1 MGKDELRW
9 FDRHFHLWA
18 KQWTD
23 RNYCGTLSCGDFY
36 SDGQKVTAATPS
48 TMPTD
53 NYHQTTTEP
62 APPDEPEIRAA
73 LSAIIGGRQFQG
85 ASRLSSFLNY
95 IVQETLKGNDHH
107 LKEYVLGTE
116 VFGRAAD
123 YDPRIDPIVRNYA
136 VRLRKKL
143 EEYYAENPN
152 ACDVIISLPKGH
164 YVPVFSRRTETLR
177 QSSAESASGHV
188 TEQAV
193 KFQSASLPPRDLND
207 NTPTTDENFRRGRFI
222 RAWSVAIMIALVAI
236 GTPFVWA
243 LLNRFERQNGE
254 TPAET
259 SLRGSAQ
266 ADQVAVPPEIDGLPD
281 TVWGG
286 RIDQRVEKKLRG
298 GANLSASFGVLWDVA
313 NLYLIVEVR
322 DGEQGDSAPRKR
334 DEVEIYLDTG
344 AQRQRSYR
352 AHNFQFILPIQ
363 GGAPT
368 EQNRRTAGVK
378 MATVQE
384 NWGYRLEAAI
394 PWTTLAVTGEA
405 GRKLGF
411 DLGVSRKEKDASLL
425 MWRGTADNWFDPS
438 GFGTLIL
445 ASDLVNAAMTT
456 VLPSAESQST
466 TGKDN
471 RSVLRIIS
479 QTNNEAGAIIRFE
492 LPSLPARVLSAKLR
506 LYCAGLKASGRGQ
519 VVRVY
524 GKFAISSQF
533 GAPEDQAPSSF
544 QSAILISAPATWY
557 EWDVTP
563 VVRKAVERRSRH
575 IEMTLRARDAEDT
588 GEGWADISGGGASG
602 QEPRLA
608 LEY

>member
-1 MGKDELRW
+1 M
-9 FDRHFHLWA
+9 
-18 KQWTD
+18 
-23 RNYCGTLSCGDFY
+23 S
-36 SDGQKVTAATPS
+36 
-48 TMPTD
+48 TD
-53 NYHQTTTEP
+53 NYHQTTTES
-62 APPDEPEIRAA
+62 APPAEPEIRAA

-85 ASRLSSFLNY
+85 ASRLSSFLSY

-143 EEYYAENPN
+143 DEYYSENPDT
-152 ACDVIISLPKGH
+152 CDVIISLPKGH

-177 QSSAESASGHV
+177 QSSAASARAHV

-193 KFQSASLPPRDLND
+193 ELQPALNLND
-207 NTPTTDENFRRGRFI
+207 DTPTTDEDFRRGRFI
-222 RAWSVAIMIALVAI
+222 RWWSAAIMMALVAI
-236 GTPFVWA
+236 GTALVWS
-243 LLNRFERQNGE
+243 LLNRFDRRNGA

-259 SLRGSAQ
+259 SLRGFAQ
-266 ADQVAVPPEIDGLPD
+266 AAQVAVPPEIDGLPD

-286 RIDQRVEKKLRG
+286 RIDQRVEKKLKG

-322 DGEQGDSAPRKR
+322 DDAQGDSAARKR

-344 AQRQRSYR
+344 NQRQRSYR
-352 AHNFQFILPIQ
+352 AHNFQFILPVQ
-363 GGAPT
+363 GRAPT

-384 NWGYRLEAAI
+384 NWGYRMEAAI

-411 DLGVSRKEKDASLL
+411 DLGVSRREKDASLL

-438 GFGTLIL
+438 GFGSLIL

-466 TGKDN
+466 TGQEN

-479 QTNNEAGAIIRFE
+479 QTINEAGVIIRFE

-533 GAPEDQAPSSF
+533 GATEDQGPSSF

-563 VVRKAVERRSRH
+563 VVRQAVERRSRH
-575 IEMTLRARDAEDT
+575 IEMTLRARDAEAT
-588 GEGWADISGGGASG
+588 GNGWVDISGGGASG

-608 LEY
+608 MEY

>member
-1 MGKDELRW
+1 M
-9 FDRHFHLWA
+9 A
-18 KQWTD
+18 KQWTE
-23 RNYCGTLSCGDFY
+23 RNYCGTLGCGNFY
-36 SDGQKVTAATPS
+36 SDDQKEAAATPS
-48 TMPTD
+48 TMSTD
-53 NYHQTTTEP
+53 NYRQTATEP
-62 APPDEPEIRAA
+62 APPAEPEIRAA

-95 IVQETLKGNDHH
+95 VVQETLKGNDHH

-143 EEYYAENPN
+143 EEYYAENPD

-164 YVPVFSRRTETLR
+164 YVPVFSRRTVTLR
-177 QSSAESASGHV
+177 QSSAENARGRV
-188 TEQAV
+188 TERAV
-193 KFQSASLPPRDLND
+193 ELQDARLPARDLNND
-207 NTPTTDENFRRGRFI
+207 TPATDENLRRVGFI
-222 RAWSVAIMIALVAI
+222 RLRSVAIMTALVAI
-236 GTPFVWA
+236 GTAFVWA
-243 LLNRFERQNGE
+243 FLNRFERRNGA
-254 TPAET
+254 TTAET
-259 SLRGSAQ
+259 SLSGSAQ
-266 ADQVAVPPEIDGLPD
+266 AAQVAIPPEIDGLPD

-286 RIDQRVEKKLRG
+286 RIDQRVGKKLKG
-298 GANLSASFGVLWDVA
+298 SVNLSANFGVLWDVA
-313 NLYLIVEVR
+313 NLYLMVEVR
-322 DGEQGDSAPRKR
+322 DGEQGDSAARKR

-352 AHNFQFILPIQ
+352 AHNFQFILPAQ

-384 NWGYRLEAAI
+384 NWGYRMEAAI

-411 DLGVSRKEKDASLL
+411 DLGVSRKEKDDSLL
-425 MWRGTADNWFDPS
+425 MWHGTADNWFDPS
-438 GFGTLIL
+438 GFGNLIL

-456 VLPSAESQST
+456 VLPSAELQST
-466 TGKDN
+466 TGQDN

-479 QTNNEAGAIIRFE
+479 QKNDEAGAIIRFE

-533 GAPEDQAPSSF
+533 GAPEDQGPSSF

-563 VVRKAVERRSRH
+563 VVRQAVERRSRH
-575 IEMTLRARDAEDT
+575 IEMTLRARDAEDA
-588 GEGWADISGGGASG
+588 GGGWADISGGGASG

>member
-1 MGKDELRW
+1 MS
-9 FDRHFHLWA
+9 
-18 KQWTD
+18 TD
-23 RNYCGTLSCGDFY
+23 
-36 SDGQKVTAATPS
+36 K
-48 TMPTD
+48 
-53 NYHQTTTEP
+53 YHQTTTEP
-62 APPDEPEIRAA
+62 APPAEPEIRAA

-143 EEYYAENPN
+143 EEYYAENPD

-177 QSSAESASGHV
+177 RPSAGSAMGHV

-193 KFQSASLPPRDLND
+193 ELQGASLPARDLHND
-207 NTPTTDENFRRGRFI
+207 TPTTDENFRRGGFNRW
-222 RAWSVAIMIALVAI
+222 RSVAIMMAFAAI
-236 GTPFVWA
+236 GTAFAWA
-243 LLNRFERQNGE
+243 LLNGLERRNGAM
-254 TPAET
+254 TAET
-259 SLRGSAQ
+259 SLRGFAH
-266 ADQVAVPPEIDGLPD
+266 AAQVAVPPEIDGLPD

-286 RIDQRVEKKLRG
+286 RIDQRVEKKLKG
-298 GANLSASFGVLWDVA
+298 SVNLSASFGVLWDVA
-313 NLYLIVEVR
+313 NLYLMVEVR
-322 DGEQGDSAPRKR
+322 DGEQGDSAARKK

-344 AQRQRSYR
+344 NQRQRSYR
-352 AHNFQFILPIQ
+352 THNFQFILPVQ

-378 MATVQE
+378 MATVRE
-384 NWGYRLEAAI
+384 NWGYRMEAAI

-411 DLGVSRKEKDASLL
+411 DLGVSRRENDDSLL
-425 MWRGTADNWFDPS
+425 MWHGTADNWFDPS
-438 GFGTLIL
+438 GFGNLIL

-456 VLPSAESQST
+456 VLPSAELQSAA
-466 TGKDN
+466 GQDN
-471 RSVLRIIS
+471 RSTLRIIS
-479 QTNNEAGAIIRFE
+479 QANNEAGAIIRFE

-533 GAPEDQAPSSF
+533 GPPEDQAPSSF

-563 VVRKAVERRSRH
+563 VVRQAVERRSRH
-575 IEMTLRARDAEDT
+575 IEMTLRARDAKDT
-588 GEGWADISGGGASG
+588 GEGWVDISGGGASG

-608 LEY
+608 MEY

>member
-1 MGKDELRW
+1 
-9 FDRHFHLWA
+9 
-18 KQWTD
+18 
-23 RNYCGTLSCGDFY
+23 
-36 SDGQKVTAATPS
+36 
-48 TMPTD
+48 MPTD
-53 NYHQTTTEP
+53 NYHQTATEP
-62 APPDEPEIRAA
+62 APPAEPEIRAA

-95 IVQETLKGNDHH
+95 IVQETLKGNDHY

-143 EEYYAENPN
+143 EEYYAENPD

-177 QSSAESASGHV
+177 QSSAESARGHV
-188 TEQAV
+188 TEHAV
-193 KFQSASLPPRDLND
+193 ELQGAGLPARDLND
-207 NTPTTDENFRRGRFI
+207 DTPTTDENFRRDRFI
-222 RAWSVAIMIALVAI
+222 RWRSIAIMMALVAI
-236 GTPFVWA
+236 GTAFVWA
-243 LLNRFERQNGE
+243 FLKKFERRNSA

-259 SLRGSAQ
+259 SLSGSAQ
-266 ADQVAVPPEIDGLPD
+266 AAQVAIPPEIDGLPD

-286 RIDQRVEKKLRG
+286 RIDQRVEKKLKG
-298 GANLSASFGVLWDVA
+298 GVNLSASFGALWDVA
-313 NLYLIVEVR
+313 NLYLMVEVR
-322 DGEQGDSAPRKR
+322 DGEQGDSAARKR

-352 AHNFQFILPIQ
+352 AHNFQFILPVQ

-384 NWGYRLEAAI
+384 NWGYRMEAAI

-411 DLGVSRKEKDASLL
+411 DLGVSRREKDASLL
-425 MWRGTADNWFDPS
+425 MWRGTAD
-438 GFGTLIL
+438 
-445 ASDLVNAAMTT
+445 
-456 VLPSAESQST
+456 
-466 TGKDN
+466 
-471 RSVLRIIS
+471 
-479 QTNNEAGAIIRFE
+479 IRFE

-524 GKFAISSQF
+524 GKFAIGSQF
-533 GAPEDQAPSSF
+533 GAPGDQGPSSF

-563 VVRKAVERRSRH
+563 VVRQAVERRSRH
-575 IEMTLRARDAEDT
+575 IEMTLRARDAEAT

-602 QEPRLA
+602 HEPRLA

>member
-1 MGKDELRW
+1 M
-9 FDRHFHLWA
+9 
-18 KQWTD
+18 
-23 RNYCGTLSCGDFY
+23 S
-36 SDGQKVTAATPS
+36 
-48 TMPTD
+48 TD
-53 NYHQTTTEP
+53 NHHQPATKP
-62 APPDEPEIRAA
+62 APPAEPEIRAA

-85 ASRLSSFLNY
+85 ANRLSSFLNY
-95 IVQETLKGNDHH
+95 IVEETLKGNDHY

-136 VRLRKKL
+136 LRLRKKL
-143 EEYYAENPN
+143 EEYYAENPD

-164 YVPVFSRRTETLR
+164 YVPVFSRRAETLR
-177 QSSAESASGHV
+177 PSSAESAKGHV

-193 KFQSASLPPRDLND
+193 EPQGANLPAHDLND
-207 NTPTTDENFRRGRFI
+207 DASTTDESFRRGRFI
-222 RAWSVAIMIALVAI
+222 RWWAVAVMMALVAI
-236 GTPFVWA
+236 GTALIWA
-243 LLNRFERQNGE
+243 VLNSLEWRYRAAPTE
-254 TPAET
+254 TAL
-259 SLRGSAQ
+259 SGSAQ
-266 ADQVAVPPEIDGLPD
+266 AAQVAVPPEIDGLPD
-281 TVWGG
+281 TVWVG
-286 RIDQRVEKKLRG
+286 RIDQRVEKKLKG
-298 GANLSASFGVLWDVA
+298 GVNLIASFGVLWDVA
-313 NLYLIVEVR
+313 NLYLMVEVR
-322 DGEQGDSAPRKR
+322 DGEHGDSAARKR

-344 AQRQRSYR
+344 NQRQRSYR
-352 AHNFQFILPIQ
+352 SHNFQFTLPVQ

-384 NWGYRLEAAI
+384 NWGYRMEAAI
-394 PWTTLAVTGEA
+394 PWTTLAITGEA

-411 DLGVSRKEKDASLL
+411 DVGVSRREKDASLM

-438 GFGTLIL
+438 GFGNLIL

-456 VLPSAESQST
+456 VLPSAELQST
-466 TGKDN
+466 AGQDN

-479 QTNNEAGAIIRFE
+479 QANSEAGAIIRFE

-524 GKFAISSQF
+524 GKFAMSGQF
-533 GAPEDQAPSSF
+533 GAPENQGPSSF

-563 VVRKAVERRSRH
+563 VVRQAVERRSRY

-588 GEGWADISGGGASG
+588 GEGWADISGGSASG

>member
-1 MGKDELRW
+1 
-9 FDRHFHLWA
+9 
-18 KQWTD
+18 
-23 RNYCGTLSCGDFY
+23 
-36 SDGQKVTAATPS
+36 
-48 TMPTD
+48 MPTD
-53 NYHQTTTEP
+53 NYHQTATEA
-62 APPDEPEIRAA
+62 APPAEPEIRAA

-95 IVQETLKGNDHH
+95 IVQETLKGNDHY

-143 EEYYAENPN
+143 EEYYAENPD

-177 QSSAESASGHV
+177 QSSAESARGHV
-188 TEQAV
+188 TEHAV
-193 KFQSASLPPRDLND
+193 ELQGASLPARDLND
-207 NTPTTDENFRRGRFI
+207 DTPTTDENFRRDRFI
-222 RAWSVAIMIALVAI
+222 RWRSIAIMMALVAI
-236 GTPFVWA
+236 GTAFVWA
-243 LLNRFERQNGE
+243 FLKKFERRNSA
-254 TPAET
+254 TTAET
-259 SLRGSAQ
+259 SLSGSAQ
-266 ADQVAVPPEIDGLPD
+266 AAQVAIPPEIDGLTD

-286 RIDQRVEKKLRG
+286 RIDQRVEKKLKG
-298 GANLSASFGVLWDVA
+298 GVNLSASFGALWDVA
-313 NLYLIVEVR
+313 NLYLMVEVR
-322 DGEQGDSAPRKR
+322 DGEQGDSAARKR

-352 AHNFQFILPIQ
+352 AHNFQFILPVQ

-384 NWGYRLEAAI
+384 NWGYRMEAAI

-411 DLGVSRKEKDASLL
+411 DLGVSRREKDASLL

-438 GFGTLIL
+438 GFGALIL

-466 TGKDN
+466 SGQDN

-479 QTNNEAGAIIRFE
+479 QANNEAGAIIRFE

-533 GAPEDQAPSSF
+533 GAPEDQGPPSF

-563 VVRKAVERRSRH
+563 VVRQAVERRSRH
-575 IEMTLRARDAEDT
+575 IEMTLRARDAEDA
-588 GEGWADISGGGASG
+588 GEGWADISGGGVSG

>member
-1 MGKDELRW
+1 M
-9 FDRHFHLWA
+9 
-18 KQWTD
+18 
-23 RNYCGTLSCGDFY
+23 S
-36 SDGQKVTAATPS
+36 
-48 TMPTD
+48 TD
-53 NYHQTTTEP
+53 NHHQPATKP
-62 APPDEPEIRAA
+62 APPAEPEIRAA

-85 ASRLSSFLNY
+85 ANRLSSFLNY
-95 IVQETLKGNDHH
+95 IVEETLKGNDHY

-136 VRLRKKL
+136 LRLRKKL
-143 EEYYAENPN
+143 EEYYAENPD

-164 YVPVFSRRTETLR
+164 YVPVFSRRAETLR
-177 QSSAESASGHV
+177 PSSAESAKGHV

-193 KFQSASLPPRDLND
+193 ETQGANLPAHDLND
-207 NTPTTDENFRRGRFI
+207 DASTTDESFRRGRFI
-222 RAWSVAIMIALVAI
+222 RWWAVAVMMALVAI
-236 GTPFVWA
+236 GTALIWA
-243 LLNRFERQNGE
+243 VLNSLEWRYRAAPTE
-254 TPAET
+254 TAL
-259 SLRGSAQ
+259 SGSAQ
-266 ADQVAVPPEIDGLPD
+266 AAQVAVPPEIDGLPD
-281 TVWGG
+281 TVWVG
-286 RIDQRVEKKLRG
+286 RIDQRVEKKLKG
-298 GANLSASFGVLWDVA
+298 GVNLIASFGVLWDVA
-313 NLYLIVEVR
+313 NLYLMVEVR
-322 DGEQGDSAPRKR
+322 DGEHGDSAARKR

-344 AQRQRSYR
+344 NQRQRSYR
-352 AHNFQFILPIQ
+352 SHNFQFTLPVQ

-384 NWGYRLEAAI
+384 NWGYRMEAAI
-394 PWTTLAVTGEA
+394 PWTTLAITGEA

-411 DLGVSRKEKDASLL
+411 DVGVSRREKDASLM

-438 GFGTLIL
+438 GFGNLIL

-456 VLPSAESQST
+456 VLPSAELQST
-466 TGKDN
+466 AGQDN

-479 QTNNEAGAIIRFE
+479 QANSEAGAIIRFE

-524 GKFAISSQF
+524 GKFAMSGQF
-533 GAPEDQAPSSF
+533 GAPENQGPSSF

-563 VVRKAVERRSRH
+563 VVRQAVERRSRY

-588 GEGWADISGGGASG
+588 GEGWADISGGSASG

>member
-1 MGKDELRW
+1 M
-9 FDRHFHLWA
+9 
-18 KQWTD
+18 
-23 RNYCGTLSCGDFY
+23 S
-36 SDGQKVTAATPS
+36 
-48 TMPTD
+48 TD
-53 NYHQTTTEP
+53 NYHQTTTEA
-62 APPDEPEIRAA
+62 APPAEPEIRAA
-73 LSAIIGGRQFQG
+73 LSAIIGCRQFHG
-85 ASRLSSFLNY
+85 ANRLSSFLNY
-95 IVQETLKGNDHH
+95 IVQETLKGNDQH

-143 EEYYAENPN
+143 EEYYAENPDG
-152 ACDVIISLPKGH
+152 CDVIISLPKGH
-164 YVPVFSRRTETLR
+164 YVPVFSRRTESLR
-177 QSSAESASGHV
+177 QSSAESARGRV

-193 KFQSASLPPRDLND
+193 ELQGVSSTAREMNND
-207 NTPTTDENFRRGRFI
+207 TPATDEIFRRGKFI
-222 RAWSVAIMIALVAI
+222 GWRSVAIVMAFVAI
-236 GTPFVWA
+236 GMAFVLA
-243 LLNRFERQNGE
+243 FLNRFERRNSA
-254 TPAET
+254 THAET
-259 SLRGSAQ
+259 SLSGSAQ
-266 ADQVAVPPEIDGLPD
+266 AAQVAVPPEIDGLPD

-286 RIDQRVEKKLRG
+286 RIDQRVEKKLKG
-298 GANLSASFGVLWDVA
+298 GVNLSASFGVLWDAA
-313 NLYLIVEVR
+313 NLYLLIEVR
-322 DGEQGDSAPRKR
+322 DGEQGDSAARKR

-344 AQRQRSYR
+344 NQRQRSYR
-352 AHNFQFILPIQ
+352 AHNFQFILPVK

-378 MATVQE
+378 MTTVQE
-384 NWGYRLEAAI
+384 NWGYRVEASI

-411 DLGVSRKEKDASLL
+411 DLGVSRREKDDSLL

-438 GFGTLIL
+438 GFGNLIL

-466 TGKDN
+466 TGQDN

-533 GAPEDQAPSSF
+533 GAPEDQGPSSF
-544 QSAILISAPATWY
+544 QSAILISAPAMWY

-563 VVRKAVERRSRH
+563 VVRQAVERRSRH
-575 IEMTLRARDAEDT
+575 IEMTLRARDAEDIR
-588 GEGWADISGGGASG
+588 EGWVDISGGGAPG

>member
-1 MGKDELRW
+1 M
-9 FDRHFHLWA
+9 
-18 KQWTD
+18 
-23 RNYCGTLSCGDFY
+23 S
-36 SDGQKVTAATPS
+36 
-48 TMPTD
+48 TD
-53 NYHQTTTEP
+53 NFRQTATEP
-62 APPDEPEIRAA
+62 APPAEPEIRAA
-73 LSAIIGGRQFQG
+73 LSAIISGRQFQS

-143 EEYYAENPN
+143 EEYYAENPD

-164 YVPVFSRRTETLR
+164 YVPAFSRRTETLR
-177 QSSAESASGHV
+177 QSSAESAKGHV

-193 KFQSASLPPRDLND
+193 ELQNASLPARDLSD
-207 NTPTTDENFRRGRFI
+207 DTPTTDENFRRGGFI
-222 RAWSVAIMIALVAI
+222 RWRSVAIMMTLVAI
-236 GTPFVWA
+236 VTAFVWA
-243 LLNRFERQNGE
+243 FLDRFEWRNSA

-259 SLRGSAQ
+259 SLNGSAQ
-266 ADQVAVPPEIDGLPD
+266 AAQVAVPPEIDGLPD

-286 RIDQRVEKKLRG
+286 RIDQRVEKKLKG
-298 GANLSASFGVLWDVA
+298 GVNLSASFGALWDAA

-322 DGEQGDSAPRKR
+322 DGERGDSAARKR

-352 AHNFQFILPIQ
+352 AHTFQFILPVQ

-384 NWGYRLEAAI
+384 NWGYRIEAAI
-394 PWTTLAVTGEA
+394 PWTTLDGAGEA

-411 DLGVSRKEKDASLL
+411 DLGVSRGEKDDSLL

-438 GFGTLIL
+438 GFGALIL

-466 TGKDN
+466 TGQDN
-471 RSVLRIIS
+471 QSVLRIVS

-524 GKFAISSQF
+524 GKFAMSSQF
-533 GAPEDQAPSSF
+533 GATEDQGPSSF

-563 VVRKAVERRSRH
+563 VVRQAVERRRRH
-575 IEMTLRARDAEDT
+575 IEMTLRARDAEAT
-588 GEGWADISGGGASG
+588 GNGWVDISGGGASG

>member
-1 MGKDELRW
+1 M
-9 FDRHFHLWA
+9 
-18 KQWTD
+18 
-23 RNYCGTLSCGDFY
+23 S
-36 SDGQKVTAATPS
+36 
-48 TMPTD
+48 TD
-53 NYHQTTTEP
+53 NRHQTATEP
-62 APPDEPEIRAA
+62 APPAEREIRAA

-85 ASRLSSFLNY
+85 ANRLSSFLKY
-95 IVQETLKGNDHH
+95 IVEETLKGNDHY

-143 EEYYAENPN
+143 DEYYAENPA

-164 YVPVFSRRTETLR
+164 YVPVFSRRAETL
-177 QSSAESASGHV
+177 QPSPAERAKGDV

-193 KFQSASLPPRDLND
+193 EPQSLPARDFND
-207 NTPTTDENFRRGRFI
+207 DAPATDGNFRRGRFI
-222 RAWSVAIMIALVAI
+222 RWWAVAVMMVLVAL
-236 GTPFVWA
+236 GTALIWA
-243 LLNRFERQNGE
+243 VLNRLEWYYRAA
-254 TPAET
+254 PAET
-259 SLRGSAQ
+259 AVRGFAQ
-266 ADQVAVPPEIDGLPD
+266 AAQVAVPPEIDGLPD
-281 TVWGG
+281 TVWVG
-286 RIDQRVEKKLRG
+286 RIDQRVGKKLKG
-298 GANLSASFGVLWDVA
+298 GVNLSASFGVLWDVA
-313 NLYLIVEVR
+313 NLYLMVEVR
-322 DGEQGDSAPRKR
+322 DGEHGDSAARKR

-344 AQRQRSYR
+344 NQRQRSYR
-352 AHNFQFILPIQ
+352 AHNFQFNLPVQ

-384 NWGYRLEAAI
+384 NWGYRIEAAV
-394 PWTTLAVTGEA
+394 PWRTLAITGEA

-411 DLGVSRKEKDASLL
+411 DLGVCRREKDASLL
-425 MWRGTADNWFDPS
+425 MWHGTADNWFDPS
-438 GFGTLIL
+438 GFGNLIL

-456 VLPSAESQST
+456 VLPSAELQSAA
-466 TGKDN
+466 GPDN

-479 QTNNEAGAIIRFE
+479 QTNSEAGAIIRFE
-492 LPSLPARVLSAKLR
+492 LPSLPSRVLSAKLR

-524 GKFAISSQF
+524 GKFAMSGQF
-533 GAPEDQAPSSF
+533 GAPENQEPSSF

-563 VVRKAVERRSRH
+563 VVRQAVEQRIRH

-588 GEGWADISGGGASG
+588 GEGWVDISRGRASG

>member
-1 MGKDELRW
+1 MS
-9 FDRHFHLWA
+9 
-18 KQWTD
+18 TD
-23 RNYCGTLSCGDFY
+23 KC
-36 SDGQKVTAATPS
+36 
-48 TMPTD
+48 
-53 NYHQTTTEP
+53 HQTATDP
-62 APPDEPEIRAA
+62 APPAEPEIRAA
-73 LSAIIGGRQFQG
+73 LSAIISARQFQG

-95 IVQETLKGNDHH
+95 IVQETLKGNDHY

-143 EEYYAENPN
+143 EEYYAENPDGY
-152 ACDVIISLPKGH
+152 DVIISLPKGH
-164 YVPVFSRRTETLR
+164 YVPVFSRRTVTLR
-177 QSSAESASGHV
+177 QSSVERERGQAP
-188 TEQAV
+188 EQAV
-193 KFQSASLPPRDLND
+193 ELQGASLPARNLND
-207 NTPTTDENFRRGRFI
+207 DAPTTDENFRRGRFI
-222 RAWSVAIMIALVAI
+222 RWVSAATMMALVAI
-236 GTPFVWA
+236 GTALVWA
-243 LLNRFERQNGE
+243 FLNRIERRNSA

-259 SLRGSAQ
+259 SLSGSAQ
-266 ADQVAVPPEIDGLPD
+266 AAQVAVPPEIDGLPD

-286 RIDQRVEKKLRG
+286 RVDQRVEKKLRG
-298 GANLSASFGVLWDVA
+298 SVNLSASFGVLWDVA
-313 NLYLIVEVR
+313 NLYLMIEVR
-322 DGEQGDSAPRKR
+322 DGEHGDSSARKR

-344 AQRQRSYR
+344 NQRQRSYR
-352 AHNFQFILPIQ
+352 AHNFQFILPVQ
-363 GGAPT
+363 GGSPT

-384 NWGYRLEAAI
+384 NWGYRMEAAI
-394 PWTTLAVTGEA
+394 PWMTLAVTGEA

-411 DLGVSRKEKDASLL
+411 DLGVSRREKDDSLL

-438 GFGTLIL
+438 GFGNLIL

-466 TGKDN
+466 TGQDN

-492 LPSLPARVLSAKLR
+492 LPSLSARVLSAKLR
-506 LYCAGLKASGRGQ
+506 LYCAGLKTSGRGQ

-524 GKFAISSQF
+524 GKFMISGQF
-533 GAPEDQAPSSF
+533 GAREDQGQSSF
-544 QSAILISAPATWY
+544 QSAILISAPAMWY

-563 VVRKAVERRSRH
+563 VVRQAIERRSRH
-575 IEMTLRARDAEDT
+575 IEITLRARDAEASGD
-588 GEGWADISGGGASG
+588 GWVDVSGGGASG
-602 QEPRLA
+602 HEPRLA

>member
-1 MGKDELRW
+1 M
-9 FDRHFHLWA
+9 
-18 KQWTD
+18 
-23 RNYCGTLSCGDFY
+23 S
-36 SDGQKVTAATPS
+36 
-48 TMPTD
+48 TD
-53 NYHQTTTEP
+53 NHHQPATKP
-62 APPDEPEIRAA
+62 APPAESEIRAA

-85 ASRLSSFLNY
+85 ANRLSSFLNY
-95 IVQETLKGNDHH
+95 IVEETLKGNDHY

-136 VRLRKKL
+136 LRLRKKL
-143 EEYYAENPN
+143 EEYYAENPD

-164 YVPVFSRRTETLR
+164 YVPVFSRRAESLR
-177 QSSAESASGHV
+177 PSSAGSAKGHV

-193 KFQSASLPPRDLND
+193 ELQGANLPAHDLND
-207 NTPTTDENFRRGRFI
+207 DASTTDESFRRGRFI
-222 RAWSVAIMIALVAI
+222 RWWAVAVMMALVAI
-236 GTPFVWA
+236 GTALIWA
-243 LLNRFERQNGE
+243 VLNRLEWRYRAAPTE
-254 TPAET
+254 TAL
-259 SLRGSAQ
+259 SGSAQ
-266 ADQVAVPPEIDGLPD
+266 AAQVAVPPEIDGLPD
-281 TVWGG
+281 TVWVG
-286 RIDQRVEKKLRG
+286 RIDQRVEKKLKG
-298 GANLSASFGVLWDVA
+298 GVNLIASFGVLWDVA
-313 NLYLIVEVR
+313 NLYLMVEVR
-322 DGEQGDSAPRKR
+322 DGEYGDSAARKR

-344 AQRQRSYR
+344 NQRQRSYR
-352 AHNFQFILPIQ
+352 AHNFQFTLPVQ

-368 EQNRRTAGVK
+368 EQNRRTAGVE

-384 NWGYRLEAAI
+384 NWGYRMEAAI
-394 PWTTLAVTGEA
+394 PWTTLAITGEA

-411 DLGVSRKEKDASLL
+411 DVGVSRRENDASLL

-438 GFGTLIL
+438 GFGNLIL

-456 VLPSAESQST
+456 VLPSAELQST
-466 TGKDN
+466 AGQDN

-479 QTNNEAGAIIRFE
+479 QANSEAGAIIRFE

-524 GKFAISSQF
+524 GKFAMSGQF
-533 GAPEDQAPSSF
+533 GAPENQGPSSF

-563 VVRKAVERRSRH
+563 VVRQAVERRSRY

-588 GEGWADISGGGASG
+588 GEGWADISGGSASG

>member
-1 MGKDELRW
+1 M
-9 FDRHFHLWA
+9 
-18 KQWTD
+18 
-23 RNYCGTLSCGDFY
+23 S
-36 SDGQKVTAATPS
+36 
-48 TMPTD
+48 TD
-53 NYHQTTTEP
+53 NYHQTATEP
-62 APPDEPEIRAA
+62 VPPAEPEIRAA

-85 ASRLSSFLNY
+85 AGRLASFLNY
-95 IVQETLKGNDHH
+95 IVQETLKGNDHY

-143 EEYYAENPN
+143 EEYYAENPD
-152 ACDVIISLPKGH
+152 ACEVIISLPKGH

-177 QSSAESASGHV
+177 QSSTESTREHV

-193 KFQSASLPPRDLND
+193 EFQGASLPAHDLNND
-207 NTPTTDENFRRGRFI
+207 TPTTDENFRRGRFI
-222 RAWSVAIMIALVAI
+222 RWWSVAIMMTLVAI
-236 GTPFVWA
+236 GTAFVWA
-243 LLNRFERQNGE
+243 FLNRFERRNSAAS
-254 TPAET
+254 AET
-259 SLRGSAQ
+259 SLSGSAQ
-266 ADQVAVPPEIDGLPD
+266 AAQVAIPPEIDGLPD

-286 RIDQRVEKKLRG
+286 RIDQRVEKKLKG
-298 GANLSASFGVLWDVA
+298 GLSLSASFGVLWDVA
-313 NLYLIVEVR
+313 NLYLMVEVR
-322 DGEQGDSAPRKR
+322 DDGQGDSAARKG

-344 AQRQRSYR
+344 NQRQRSYR
-352 AHNFQFILPIQ
+352 AHNFQFILPVQ
-363 GGAPT
+363 GGTPT
-368 EQNRRTAGVK
+368 EQNRRTAGVR

-384 NWGYRLEAAI
+384 NWGYRMEAAI

-411 DLGVSRKEKDASLL
+411 DLGVSRRDKDDSLL
-425 MWRGTADNWFDPS
+425 MWHGTADNWFDPS
-438 GFGTLIL
+438 GFGNLIL
-445 ASDLVNAAMTT
+445 ASDLVNAAMRT
-456 VLPSAESQST
+456 VLPSAELQSSA
-466 TGKDN
+466 GQEN
-471 RSVLRIIS
+471 RSVLRVIS
-479 QTNNEAGAIIRFE
+479 QTNGEAGVIIRFE

-524 GKFAISSQF
+524 GKFAMNGQF
-533 GAPEDQAPSSF
+533 DAPEDQGPSSF

-563 VVRKAVERRSRH
+563 VVRQAVERRSRH
-575 IEMTLRARDAEDT
+575 IEMTLRARDAGDT
-588 GEGWADISGGGASG
+588 GNGWADIAGGSASG

>member
-1 MGKDELRW
+1 
-9 FDRHFHLWA
+9 
-18 KQWTD
+18 
-23 RNYCGTLSCGDFY
+23 
-36 SDGQKVTAATPS
+36 
-48 TMPTD
+48 MPTD
-53 NYHQTTTEP
+53 NYHQTATEA
-62 APPDEPEIRAA
+62 APPAEPEIRAA

-95 IVQETLKGNDHH
+95 IVQETLKGNDHY

-143 EEYYAENPN
+143 EEYYAENPD

-177 QSSAESASGHV
+177 QSSAESARGHV
-188 TEQAV
+188 TEHAV
-193 KFQSASLPPRDLND
+193 ELQGASLPARDLND
-207 NTPTTDENFRRGRFI
+207 DTPTTDENFRRDRFI
-222 RAWSVAIMIALVAI
+222 RWRSIAIMMALVAI
-236 GTPFVWA
+236 GTAFVWA
-243 LLNRFERQNGE
+243 FLKKFERRNSA
-254 TPAET
+254 TTAET
-259 SLRGSAQ
+259 SLSGSAQ
-266 ADQVAVPPEIDGLPD
+266 AAQVAIPPEIDGLPD

-286 RIDQRVEKKLRG
+286 RIDQRVEKKLKG
-298 GANLSASFGVLWDVA
+298 GVNLSASFGALWDVA
-313 NLYLIVEVR
+313 NLYLMVEVR
-322 DGEQGDSAPRKR
+322 DGEQGDSAARKR

-352 AHNFQFILPIQ
+352 AHNFQFILPVQ

-384 NWGYRLEAAI
+384 NWGYRMEAAI

-411 DLGVSRKEKDASLL
+411 DLGVSRREKDASLL

-438 GFGTLIL
+438 GFGALIL

-466 TGKDN
+466 SGQDN

-479 QTNNEAGAIIRFE
+479 QANNEAGAIIRFE

-524 GKFAISSQF
+524 GKFAIGSQF
-533 GAPEDQAPSSF
+533 GAPEDQGPSSF

-563 VVRKAVERRSRH
+563 VVRQAVERRSRH
-575 IEMTLRARDAEDT
+575 IEMTLRARDAEAT

-602 QEPRLA
+602 HEPRLA

>member
-1 MGKDELRW
+1 
-9 FDRHFHLWA
+9 
-18 KQWTD
+18 
-23 RNYCGTLSCGDFY
+23 
-36 SDGQKVTAATPS
+36 
-48 TMPTD
+48 
-53 NYHQTTTEP
+53 
-62 APPDEPEIRAA
+62 
-73 LSAIIGGRQFQG
+73 
-85 ASRLSSFLNY
+85 
-95 IVQETLKGNDHH
+95 
-107 LKEYVLGTE
+107 VLGTE

-143 EEYYAENPN
+143 DEYYAENPD

-164 YVPVFSRRTETLR
+164 YVPVFSRRQETLR
-177 QSSAESASGHV
+177 QSSAASARAHV

-193 KFQSASLPPRDLND
+193 ELQSASLQARDLND
-207 NTPTTDENFRRGRFI
+207 DTPTIDEDFRRGRFI
-222 RAWSVAIMIALVAI
+222 RWWSVAIMMALVAI
-236 GTPFVWA
+236 GAALVWS
-243 LLNRFERQNGE
+243 LLNRFERRNGAA
-254 TPAET
+254 PAET

-266 ADQVAVPPEIDGLPD
+266 AAQVAVPPEIDGLPD

-286 RIDQRVEKKLRG
+286 RIDQRVEKKLKG

-322 DGEQGDSAPRKR
+322 DGAQGDSAARKR

-344 AQRQRSYR
+344 NQRQRSYR
-352 AHNFQFILPIQ
+352 AHNFQFILPVQ

-384 NWGYRLEAAI
+384 NWGYRMEAAI

-411 DLGVSRKEKDASLL
+411 DLGVNRREKDASLL

-438 GFGTLIL
+438 GFGSLIL

-456 VLPSAESQST
+456 VLPSAESQSI
-466 TGKDN
+466 TGQEN

-479 QTNNEAGAIIRFE
+479 QTINETGAIIRFE

-533 GAPEDQAPSSF
+533 GATEDQGPSSF
-544 QSAILISAPATWY
+544 QSAILVSAPTTWY

-563 VVRKAVERRSRH
+563 VVRQAVERRSRH
-575 IEMTLRARDAEDT
+575 IEMTLRARDAEAT
-588 GEGWADISGGGASG
+588 GNGWVDISGGGASG

>member
-1 MGKDELRW
+1 MAR
-9 FDRHFHLWA
+9 
-18 KQWTD
+18 QWTE
-23 RNYCGTLSCGDFY
+23 RNYCGTLSCGNFY
-36 SDGQKVTAATPS
+36 SDEQKEAAANPS
-48 TMPTD
+48 TMSTD
-53 NYHQTTTEP
+53 NYRQTATEP
-62 APPDEPEIRAA
+62 APPAEPEIRAA

-85 ASRLSSFLNY
+85 ANRLSSFLNY

-143 EEYYAENPN
+143 EEYYAENPG

-177 QSSAESASGHV
+177 RSSAESARG
-188 TEQAV
+188 QAPERDV
-193 KFQSASLPPRDLND
+193 ELQGASLPARDLNGD
-207 NTPTTDENFRRGRFI
+207 TPTTDESFRRGGYI
-222 RAWSVAIMIALVAI
+222 RWRSIAIMMALVAI
-236 GTPFVWA
+236 GTAFVWA
-243 LLNRFERQNGE
+243 FLKSFERRNTATTAQ
-254 TPAET
+254 T
-259 SLRGSAQ
+259 SVSGSAQ
-266 ADQVAVPPEIDGLPD
+266 AAQVAIPPEIDGLPD

-286 RIDQRVEKKLRG
+286 RIDQRVEKKLKG
-298 GANLSASFGVLWDVA
+298 SVNLSASFGALWDVA
-313 NLYLIVEVR
+313 NLYLMVEVR
-322 DGEQGDSAPRKR
+322 DGEQGESAARKR

-352 AHNFQFILPIQ
+352 AHNYQFILPAQ

-384 NWGYRLEAAI
+384 NWGYRMEAAI

-411 DLGVSRKEKDASLL
+411 DLGVSRRGKDDSLL
-425 MWRGTADNWFDPS
+425 MWHGTADNWFDPS
-438 GFGTLIL
+438 GFGALIL

-466 TGKDN
+466 TGQDD
-471 RSVLRIIS
+471 RPVLRIIS
-479 QTNNEAGAIIRFE
+479 QTNTEAGAIISFE

-506 LYCAGLKASGRGQ
+506 LYCAGLKASDRGQ

-533 GAPEDQAPSSF
+533 GAPKDQGPSSF

-563 VVRKAVERRSRH
+563 VVRQAVERRSRH

-588 GEGWADISGGGASG
+588 GEGWVDISGGGASG

>member
-1 MGKDELRW
+1 M
-9 FDRHFHLWA
+9 
-18 KQWTD
+18 
-23 RNYCGTLSCGDFY
+23 S
-36 SDGQKVTAATPS
+36 
-48 TMPTD
+48 TD
-53 NYHQTTTEP
+53 NRHQIATET
-62 APPDEPEIRAA
+62 APPAEPEIRAA
-73 LSAIIGGRQFQG
+73 LSAIISGRQFQG
-85 ASRLSSFLNY
+85 ANRLSSFLKY
-95 IVQETLKGNDHH
+95 IVEETLKGNDNY

-143 EEYYAENPN
+143 EEYYAENPDTS
-152 ACDVIISLPKGH
+152 DVIISLPKGH
-164 YVPVFSRRTETLR
+164 YVPVFSRRAEIL
-177 QSSAESASGHV
+177 QPSSAENAKGHV

-193 KFQSASLPPRDLND
+193 EPQGASLPAHDLNGD
-207 NTPTTDENFRRGRFI
+207 APTTGESFRRGRFI
-222 RAWSVAIMIALVAI
+222 RWWAVAVMMALVAI
-236 GTPFVWA
+236 GTALIWA
-243 LLNRFERQNGE
+243 VLSSLEWYYKAAPTE
-254 TPAET
+254 TAV
-259 SLRGSAQ
+259 RGFTQ
-266 ADQVAVPPEIDGLPD
+266 AAQVAVPPEIDGLPD
-281 TVWGG
+281 TVWVG
-286 RIDQRVEKKLRG
+286 RIDQRVEKKLKG
-298 GANLSASFGVLWDVA
+298 GGNLSASFGVLWDVA
-313 NLYLIVEVR
+313 NLYLMVEVR
-322 DGEQGDSAPRKR
+322 DGEHGDSAARKR
-334 DEVEIYLDTG
+334 DEVEIYLDTSN
-344 AQRQRSYR
+344 QRQRSYR
-352 AHNFQFILPIQ
+352 AHNFQFNLPVQ

-384 NWGYRLEAAI
+384 NWGYRMEAAI
-394 PWTTLAVTGEA
+394 PWTTLAITGEA

-411 DLGVSRKEKDASLL
+411 DLGVSRREKDALLL
-425 MWRGTADNWFDPS
+425 MWHGTADNWFDPS
-438 GFGTLIL
+438 GFGNLIL

-456 VLPSAESQST
+456 VLPSAELQST
-466 TGKDN
+466 AGQDN

-479 QTNNEAGAIIRFE
+479 QANSEAEAIIRFE

-524 GKFAISSQF
+524 GKFGGLF
-533 GAPEDQAPSSF
+533 GAPGDQGPSSF

-563 VVRKAVERRSRH
+563 VVRQAVEQRSRH

-588 GEGWADISGGGASG
+588 GEGWVDISGGSASG

>member
-1 MGKDELRW
+1 M
-9 FDRHFHLWA
+9 
-18 KQWTD
+18 
-23 RNYCGTLSCGDFY
+23 S
-36 SDGQKVTAATPS
+36 
-48 TMPTD
+48 TD
-53 NYHQTTTEP
+53 NYHQTATKP
-62 APPDEPEIRAA
+62 APPAEPEIRAA
-73 LSAIIGGRQFQG
+73 LSAIIGGRQFQS
-85 ASRLSSFLNY
+85 ANRLSSFLNY
-95 IVQETLKGNDHH
+95 IVEETLKGNDHY

-143 EEYYAENPN
+143 EEYYRENPD

-164 YVPVFSRRTETLR
+164 YVPVFSRRAETL
-177 QSSAESASGHV
+177 QPSSAEGAKGHV
-188 TEQAV
+188 TEHAIEPQG
-193 KFQSASLPPRDLND
+193 ASLPARDLND
-207 NTPTTDENFRRGRFI
+207 EIPTTGENLRRGRVI
-222 RAWSVAIMIALVAI
+222 GRWAVAIVMALVAI
-236 GTPFVWA
+236 GAAFVWA
-243 LLNRFERQNGE
+243 FWDRFEPRNSAA
-254 TPAET
+254 PAET
-259 SLRGSAQ
+259 ALSGSAQ
-266 ADQVAVPPEIDGLPD
+266 AAQVAVPPEIDGLPD
-281 TVWGG
+281 TVWAG
-286 RIDQRVEKKLRG
+286 RINQRVEKRLKG
-298 GANLSASFGVLWDVA
+298 STNLGASFGVLWDVS
-313 NLYLIVEVR
+313 NLYLMVEVR
-322 DGEQGDSAPRKR
+322 DGEHADSAARKR

-344 AQRQRSYR
+344 NQRQHSYR
-352 AHNFQFILPIQ
+352 AHNFQFILPVQ

-378 MATVQE
+378 IATVRE
-384 NWGYRLEAAI
+384 NWGYRMEAAI
-394 PWTTLAVTGEA
+394 PWMTLAVTGEA

-411 DLGVSRKEKDASLL
+411 DLGVSRRGNEDSLL
-425 MWRGTADNWFDPS
+425 MWRGTTDNWFDPS
-438 GFGTLIL
+438 GFGNLIL

-456 VLPSAESQST
+456 VLPSTELQST
-466 TGKDN
+466 AGQDN

-479 QTNNEAGAIIRFE
+479 QANSEAGAIIRFE

-524 GKFAISSQF
+524 GKFAMSGQF
-533 GAPEDQAPSSF
+533 GAPEDQGPSSF

-563 VVRKAVERRSRH
+563 VVRQAVERRSRH
-575 IEMTLRARDAEDT
+575 IEMTLRARDAEST